1 MSDPAALAF
10 NCAESVHPV
19 ATHYAPR
26 RALVGVRQAF
36 GHLADLPSAL
46 PPVNLR
52 LMLRG
57 VPRHRV
63 ILIGLLSLL
72 LLFLQQE
79 SVRHQLD
86 HPWRPARARQAFGT
100 RAAHRRCLPRMRI
113 AGGRHVAALAIT
125 ARDVCRFAALDRHR
139 RSAGACHDQRAVVL
153 PKPRTTQPPP
163 ACLSRS
169 PLRAAFPGSTWRIHL
184 AANSVRAGR
193 IGIRARRRSRGP
205 RRERRRTVAI
215 A

>member
-1 MSDPAALAF
+1 MSDPSALAF

-26 RALVGVRQAF
+26 RARVGVRQAF

-63 ILIGLLSLL
+63 ILIALLSLL

-86 HPWRPARARQAFGT
+86 HLGAQLERAKHSALERPTGDA
-100 RAAHRRCLPRMRI
+100 CLECELL
-113 AGGRHVAALAIT
+113 AGGTSLLSPSLPATFADSPHWIAI
-125 ARDVCRFAALDRHR
+125 
-139 RSAGACHDQRAVVL
+139 VV
-153 PKPRTTQPPP
+153 PP
-163 ACLSRS
+163 AHATISAPS
-169 PLRAAFPGSTWRIHL
+169 FY
-184 AANSVRAGR
+184 
-193 IGIRARRRSRGP
+193 RSRAP
-205 RRERRRTVAI
+205 PSLLQPV
-215 A
+215 